1 MHVAPARVLRRA
13 AIAAGIATLLLGV
26 TAPAAYA
33 DRGKGHHLPNLV
45 VLGDSFASG
54 VGNPPYHPIEDPLNP
69 DPCKR
74 SNSAYGPLLEAQHLV
89 RLQAFVACSGSTTEQ
104 VWGPGPNG
112 ETPPQI
118 DSITRNTDVVTVQA
132 LGNDFFVGAIERLCF
147 SPPIPA
153 TAATPAIPA
162 IDCSF
167 QTPFPAD
174 TPLNGQT
181 VGSVIGSI
189 ALMAPGKLET
199 LYRKIDKKLGKH
211 SDAQVITLGY
221 PNIIGN
227 GGPFCPGVTTDEN
240 GIAAK
245 MVTDLNTAIEKASR
259 KHDYDYAPVEAVFQG
274 HDACGGG
281 GVDSLAIYPPLPSSF
296 GLPASEDTGGAL
308 HPNQL
313 GQSLYA
319 AAVAKQLDDNDHHS
333 YDNENDDGDDE

>member
-1 MHVAPARVLRRA
+1 MHVRSGRVLRRA
-13 AIAAGIATLLLGV
+13 AIASGVAMLLLGV
-26 TAPAAYA
+26 TAPAYA

-54 VGNPPYHPIEDPLNP
+54 VGNPPYVPVDN
-69 DPCKR
+69 PCKR
-74 SNSAYGPLLEAQHLV
+74 SDSAYGPLLQAQHLV
-89 RLQAFVACSGSTTEQ
+89 KMQAFVACSGATTEQ

-118 DSITRNTDVVTVQA
+118 DSITKDTDVVTVQA

-147 SPPIPA
+147 TPPIPA
-153 TAATPAIPA
+153 TDTTPAIPA
-162 IDCSF
+162 IDCTLT
-167 QTPFPAD
+167 TPFPDPA
-174 TPLNGQT
+174 LSGQT
-181 VGSVIGSI
+181 VGGVIGSI
-189 ALMAPGKLET
+189 ALLAPGKLDI

-227 GGPFCPGVTTDEN
+227 GGPFCPGVTTEEN

-245 MVTDLNTAIEKASR
+245 MVTDLNTAIKNASR
-259 KHDYDYAPVEAVFQG
+259 KHDYDYVPVEGLFKD
-274 HDACGGG
+274 HDGCGSS

-296 GLPASEDTGGAL
+296 GPPASEDTGGAL

-319 AAVAKQLDDNDHHS
+319 AAVAKQLSDENDHHH
-333 YDNENDDGDDE
+333 DHNDD

>member
-1 MHVAPARVLRRA
+1 MHVASARVLRRA
-13 AIAAGIATLLLGV
+13 AIATGIATLVLGV

-33 DRGKGHHLPNLV
+33 DRAKGHHLPNLV

-54 VGNPPYHPIEDPLNP
+54 VGNPPNVPVDN
-69 DPCKR
+69 PCKR

-89 RLQAFVACSGSTTEQ
+89 KLQAFVACSGATTEQ
-104 VWGPGPNG
+104 VWGTGPNNV
-112 ETPPQI
+112 EAPQI
-118 DSITRNTDVVTVQA
+118 DSITRDTDVVTVQA

-147 SPPIPA
+147 TPPIPA
-153 TAATPAIPA
+153 TNTTPAIPA
-162 IDCSF
+162 IGCSF
-167 QTPFPAD
+167 QTPFPVD

-189 ALMAPGKLET
+189 ALLAPGKLET

-221 PNIIGN
+221 PNIIGI
-227 GGPFCPGVTTDEN
+227 GGPFCPGVTVEEN

-245 MVTDLNTAIEKASR
+245 MVTDLNTAIKKVSR
-259 KHDYDYAPVEAVFQG
+259 KHDYDYAPVEAVFQD
-274 HDACGGG
+274 HDGCGGLTG
-281 GVDSLAIYPPLPSSF
+281 ANPVAIYPPLPP
-296 GLPASEDTGGAL
+296 GVGPASADPGGAL

-319 AAVAKQLDDNDHHS
+319 AAVAKQLDDNDHHRD
-333 YDNENDDGDDE
+333 DNESDDGDDE